1 MTKFVKFCEETPKV
15 LGKFSLK
22 PSVKELKSLKYRRS
36 VFVSQKIKK
45 GEKFIE
51 NNLKIV
57 RPATVTP
64 IKNYIKIIGTIA
76 YKNYK
81 LSYKI

>member
-1 MTKFVKFCEETPKV
+1 MDKFQMTKFVKFCEETPKV

-22 PSVKELKSLKYRRS
+22 PSVKDLKSLKYRRS
-36 VFVSQKIKK
+36 VFISQKIKK

-64 IKNYIKIIGTIA
+64 IKTILRLLVLSLIKII
-76 YKNYK
+76 N
-81 LSYKI
+81 